1 MSTDPKFIRN
11 FSIIAHIDHGKSTL
25 SDRILELT
33 GTVSQRDMEEQL
45 LDTMDI
51 ERERG
56 ITIKS
61 QAVRVAYTA
70 DDGQEY
76 QFNLIDTPGHVDFT
90 YEVSRSLAAC
100 EGAVLVVDATQGVEA
115 QTVANA
121 MMAMNA
127 DLEIIPLI
135 NKIDLP
141 SAEPERVKGEIEDGL
156 AIVADDAILASGK
169 TGVGVKDL
177 LEAVVHLIPS
187 PEGNAEGPLRALIF
201 DSYFDPYRG
210 VVALVRVVDGS
221 IKKGDEVRLVNA
233 GTEILVEEVGA
244 RHPKEV
250 ALPDL
255 SVGEVGYLVTGL
267 KDVSQVR
274 VGDTITSRVGGV
286 TEPLPGYREA
296 KPMVYTGLFPIESD
310 QFEALKEA
318 LEKLSLNDPALEW
331 EMENSH
337 ALGFGFRVGFL
348 GLLHMEVIKERLER
362 EFGLDLIATAPSVE
376 YHVYKTNKEMVSVH
390 SPQDM
395 PDPSEID
402 HIEEPYLRATI
413 MIPPDYVGAVM
424 ELTVAHRGTFKTM
437 NYISPTTVEQIW
449 EIPSSELI
457 LDYFDQ
463 LKSRT
468 KGYASLDYEFDEYKP
483 GSLQK
488 LDILLS
494 GKPIDALS
502 FIVHKDK
509 AYDRGRVLCE
519 KLKDII
525 PQQMFEVPI
534 QAAVGG
540 RVLARQ
546 TVRAKRKDVLAK
558 CYGGDISRKRKLLEK
573 QKAGKKRMKA
583 IGNVEVPQEAFMAI
597 LKVDE

>member
-1 MSTDPKFIRN
+1 MSTDPSHIRN

-33 GTVSQRDMEEQL
+33 GTVSERDMEDQL

-61 QAVRVAYTA
+61 QAVRVDYIAK
-70 DDGQEY
+70 DGQKY

-127 DLEIIPLI
+127 NLDIIPLI

-141 SAEPERVKGEIEDGL
+141 AADPERVKDEIEEGL
-156 AIVADDAILASGK
+156 AIVSDDAVLASGK
-169 TGVGVKDL
+169 TGVGVDDL
-177 LEAVVHLIPS
+177 LEAIVYQIS
-187 PEGNAEGPLRALIF
+187 PPKADKNAPLRALIF
-201 DSYFDPYRG
+201 DSYFDAYRG
-210 VVALVRVVDGS
+210 VIALVRVVDGS
-221 IKKGDEVRLVNA
+221 LKKGQDVRLVANNA
-233 GTEILVEEVGA
+233 PIHIEEVGA
-244 RHPKEV
+244 RRPAEMPLETLD
-250 ALPDL
+250 A
-255 SVGEVGYLVTGL
+255 GEVGYIVTGL

-274 VGDTITSRVGGV
+274 TGDTIVLKSDT
-286 TEPLPGYREA
+286 TTPPLPGYREA
-296 KPMVYTGLFPIESD
+296 KPMVYTGLFPIDGDQYES
-310 QFEALKEA
+310 LKDA

-331 EMENSH
+331 EAENSH

-376 YHVYKTNKEMVSVH
+376 YHVYKTNGEMTSLH

-402 HIEEPYLRATI
+402 HIEEPYLKASI

-424 ELTVAHRGTFKTM
+424 NLTVEHRGEFKTM
-437 NYISPTTVEQIW
+437 EYLSPTTVEMSW

-457 LDYFDQ
+457 MDYFDK

-468 KGYASLDYEFDEYKP
+468 KGYASLDYDYLGYRP
-483 GSLQK
+483 GMLQK

-509 AYDRGRVLCE
+509 AYARGRTLCE
-519 KLKDII
+519 RLKDII
-525 PQQMFEVPI
+525 PRQMFEVPI
-534 QAAVGG
+534 QASIGG
-540 RVLARQ
+540 RVLARE

-558 CYGGDISRKRKLLEK
+558 CYGGDITRKRKLLEK

>member
-525 PQQMFEVPI
+525 PQQMFEVSI

>member
-250 ALPDL
+250 ALPNL

-525 PQQMFEVPI
+525 PQQMFEVPMP
-534 QAAVGG
+534 GG
-540 RVLARQ
+540 RRRPRACPSNGTREAQRRFGEVLR
-546 TVRAKRKDVLAK
+546 RRHLA
-558 CYGGDISRKRKLLEK
+558 
-573 QKAGKKRMKA
+573 
-583 IGNVEVPQEAFMAI
+583 
-597 LKVDE
+597 